1 MRISKEGDA
10 SRALRLLGGSA
21 SVPHIQG
28 CPKNVGPVYPLHFH
42 FQFKLD
48 VHTYFTSIGG
58 VRMELSA
65 AGSVQPSVI
74 LTKAVLLENAEYPSL
89 GEPESVNPYDATN
102 EIVSMTDASEVVP
115 ARTSFMWPS
124 CHCPRDDESVGGG
137 GRGHFIARGGPKL
150 CDEKTVDAGDLG
162 RVDEHSTRSLEE
174 DALWHSVEIRKA
186 GPVFTEKHLENRVEG
201 SYVVVST
208 GVNGKGIV
216 AMGGVVVDLDG
227 PVRATAH
234 LPDYCFVG
242 KDVFLKL
249 VLDNRR
255 NTTHYVVMEVMSNAK
270 FDFVGGDTKVRRIRP
285 CHKPHLF
292 NTHNATTNSFTA
304 GPLPRL

>member
-1 MRISKEGDA
+1 M
-10 SRALRLLGGSA
+10 
-21 SVPHIQG
+21 
-28 CPKNVGPVYPLHFH
+28 
-42 FQFKLD
+42 D

-74 LTKAVLLENAEYPSL
+74 LTKAVSLENAEYQKQQPSL
-89 GEPESVNPYDATN
+89 GEPESLNPYDATN
-102 EIVSMTDASEVVP
+102 EIVSMTDASEVAAP
-115 ARTSFMWPS
+115 RTSFMWPS
-124 CHCPRDDESVGGG
+124 CHCPRDDEGVGGVGGG

-150 CDEKTVDAGDLG
+150 CDEKTVDTADLG
-162 RVDEHSTRSLEE
+162 RVDEHSARSFEE
-174 DALWHSVEIRKA
+174 DALWHSAEIRKA
-186 GPVFTEKHLENRVEG
+186 GPVYAEKHLSNRVEG

-216 AMGGVVVDLDG
+216 ALGGVVADLDG

-270 FDFVGGDTKVRRIRP
+270 FDFVGGDIKVRRIRACP
-285 CHKPHLF
+285 TDLCGMPPNLIF
-292 NTHNATTNSFTA
+292 STPTTTDPFTA